1 MISPQMYDRLG
12 KDVIS
17 KMITN
22 YATSFPII
30 LPDSSERFFTCS
42 YNDSHGPVPYWK
54 EEELGNKYFYVH
66 EVYSLKDGKVKIL
79 PINKKL
85 EKLGKV
91 RNSIV
96 DERDTRALFKLED
109 EYLKLYEELREI
121 YYTDNSEE
129 ILNKKKRMKYLF
141 NNIITNAE
149 EIVIYQF
156 LGMDS
161 MFNYL
166 DEA

>member
-1 MISPQMYDRLG
+1 MIGPQIYNRLG
-12 KDVIS
+12 KEVIS

-30 LPDSSERFFTCS
+30 LPDGSERFFTCS

-54 EEELGNKYFYVH
+54 EEEIGNKYFYIH
-66 EVYSLKDGKVKIL
+66 EVYILNNGEVKIL

-91 RNSIV
+91 RDSIIG
-96 DERDTRALFKLED
+96 ENNPKLEIAMSK
-109 EYLKLYEELREI
+109 EYLELYEKLREI

-129 ILNKKKRMKYLF
+129 ILNEKKRMKYIILLPMQKKLLF
-141 NNIITNAE
+141 IN
-149 EIVIYQF
+149 F
-156 LGMDS
+156 LGWIQC
-161 MFNYL
+161 L
-166 DEA
+166 II

>member
-1 MISPQMYDRLG
+1 MISPQMYNRLG

-30 LPDSSERFFTCS
+30 LPDGSERFFTCS

-54 EEELGNKYFYVH
+54 EEEIGNKYFYIH
-66 EVYSLKDGKVKIL
+66 EIYILKNGEVKIL
-79 PINKKL
+79 PINKKI

-91 RNSIV
+91 RESIIG
-96 DERDTRALFKLED
+96 ENNPKLEITMSK
-109 EYLKLYEELREI
+109 EYLELYEELREI

-129 ILNKKKRMKYLF
+129 ILNEKKRMKYLF
-141 NNIITNAE
+141 DNLVTNAE

-166 DEA
+166 GEA

>member
-12 KDVIS
+12 KEVVS
-17 KMITN
+17 NMITEHGI
-22 YATSFPII
+22 SFPII
-30 LPDSSERFFTCS
+30 LPDGSERFFTCS
-42 YNDSHGPVPYWK
+42 DNDSHGPVPYWK
-54 EEELGNKYFYVH
+54 EEQIGNKYFYIH
-66 EVYSLKDGKVKIL
+66 NVYSLKDGKVKIL

-96 DERDTRALFKLED
+96 DEHNVSALIKLED

-141 NNIITNAE
+141 DNLVTNAE

-166 DEA
+166 NK

>member
-1 MISPQMYDRLG
+1 MIGPQIYNRLG
-12 KDVIS
+12 KEVIS

-30 LPDSSERFFTCS
+30 LPDGSERFFTCS

-54 EEELGNKYFYVH
+54 EEEIGNKYFYIH
-66 EVYSLKDGKVKIL
+66 EVYILNNGEVKIL

-91 RNSIV
+91 RDSIIG
-96 DERDTRALFKLED
+96 ENNPKLEIAMSK
-109 EYLKLYEELREI
+109 EYLELYEKLREI

-129 ILNKKKRMKYLF
+129 ILNEKKRMKYLF
-141 NNIITNAE
+141 DNLVTNAE

-156 LGMDS
+156 FGMDS

-166 DEA
+166 DK